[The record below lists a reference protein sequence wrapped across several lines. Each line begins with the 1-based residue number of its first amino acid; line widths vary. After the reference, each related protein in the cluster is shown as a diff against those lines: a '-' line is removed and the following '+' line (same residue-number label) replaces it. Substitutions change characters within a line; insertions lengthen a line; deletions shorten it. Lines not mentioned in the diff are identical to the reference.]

1 MYINDINIIAYVI
14 VALLGAVA
22 GQVCDLLNFILPKHK
37 KILSIENTKKYLKS
51 TKPKYLLMVIHIII
65 YLGILYRYG
74 INDVNTI
81 KYMIL
86 TPMIISAFYIDY
98 KMQIIPNRLTL
109 TIFEIGLIFTFIHGI
124 VNLNVALSM
133 FQGFIVGGL
142 IFLAITIIGGF
153 IFGKETMG
161 FGDVKMIAALGLY
174 FGVQGIIAISII
186 SFLIAALFSIVL
198 LIIQKIRHR
207 DLIEY
212 IAFGPFIVI
221 SAFIV
226 MFVPIETLIIL
237 PFVILSFG
245 KYKV

>member
-22 GQVCDLLNFILPKHK
+22 GQICDLLNFILPKHK

-109 TIFEIGLIFTFIHGI
+109 TMFEFGLIFTALGVITNINTGINVFINNILGMLVGAGI
-124 VNLNVALSM
+124 FLL
-133 FQGFIVGGL
+133 ITLIGGL
-142 IFLAITIIGGF
+142 IA
-153 IFGKETMG
+153 GKEAMG
-161 FGDVKMIAALGLY
+161 FGDVKLMGALGLY
-174 FGVQGIIAISII
+174 FGWVYIIMISVMAFLFAAIVSIGI
-186 SFLIAALFSIVL
+186 LIFKRKKV
-198 LIIQKIRHR
+198 
-207 DLIEY
+207 DEY
-212 IAFGPFIVI
+212 IPFGPFIVTSSI
-221 SAFIV
+221 ICIY
-226 MFVPIETLIIL
+226 VPFYILFTTLL
-237 PFVILSFG
+237 
-245 KYKV
+245 KVFSLGMI

>member
-22 GQVCDLLNFILPKHK
+22 GQICDLLNFILPKHK

-109 TIFEIGLIFTFIHGI
+109 TIFEVGLIFTFIHG
-124 VNLNVALSM
+124 M
-133 FQGFIVGGL
+133 FKGFIVGGL

>member
-22 GQVCDLLNFILPKHK
+22 GQICDLLNFILPKHK

-81 KYMIL
+81 KY
-86 TPMIISAFYIDY
+86 

-109 TIFEIGLIFTFIHGI
+109 TIFEVGLIFTFIHGI
-124 VNLNVALSM
+124 FNLNVALSM

-174 FGVQGIIAISII
+174 FGMQGIIAISII

>member
-22 GQVCDLLNFILPKHK
+22 GQICDLLNFILPKHK

-86 TPMIISAFYIDY
+86 TPMII
-98 KMQIIPNRLTL
+98 
-109 TIFEIGLIFTFIHGI
+109 FEVGLIFTFIHGI
-124 VNLNVALSM
+124 FNLNVALSM

-174 FGVQGIIAISII
+174 FGMQGIIAISII

>member
-22 GQVCDLLNFILPKHK
+22 GQICDLLNFILPKHK

-98 KMQIIPNRLTL
+98 KMQIIH
-109 TIFEIGLIFTFIHGI
+109 I
-124 VNLNVALSM
+124 
-133 FQGFIVGGL
+133 
-142 IFLAITIIGGF
+142 
-153 IFGKETMG
+153 
-161 FGDVKMIAALGLY
+161 
-174 FGVQGIIAISII
+174 
-186 SFLIAALFSIVL
+186 
-198 LIIQKIRHR
+198 
-207 DLIEY
+207 Y
-212 IAFGPFIVI
+212 IYTWNI
-221 SAFIV
+221 
-226 MFVPIETLIIL
+226 
-237 PFVILSFG
+237 
-245 KYKV
+245 

>member
-22 GQVCDLLNFILPKHK
+22 GQICDLLNFILPKHK

-109 TIFEIGLIFTFIHGI
+109 TIFEVGLIFTFIHGI
-124 VNLNVALSM
+124 FNLNVALSM

-174 FGVQGIIAISII
+174 FGMQGIIAISII

-237 PFVILSFG
+237 PFVILLFG